1 MMFPP
6 HPQPAGAA
14 SMLDHL
20 TRQGWSPELVSRLAQ
35 VDTDNCL
42 RPPVMSSR
50 AASSVILSLAAEG
63 WSPSPIAA
71 LFHRR
76 EEYACAV
83 LTAASGLEPITHA
96 PKTS

>member
-1 MMFPP
+1 MIPP

-14 SMLDHL
+14 AMLEHL
-20 TRQGWSPELVSRLAQ
+20 TRRGWSPQLVSRLAQ
-35 VDTDNCL
+35 VDTNACH

-50 AASSVILSLAAEG
+50 AASGMILSLAAEG
-63 WSPSPIAA
+63 WSPAPIAA

-76 EEYACAV
+76 EEYVCAV
-83 LTAASGLEPITHA
+83 LTVASGLQPFTHR

>member
-1 MMFPP
+1 MFPP

-14 SMLDHL
+14 AMLEHL
-20 TRQGWSPELVSRLAQ
+20 IRQGWSPELVNRLAQ
-35 VDTDNCL
+35 VDTDSCL

-50 AASSVILSLAAEG
+50 AASGMILSLAAGG
-63 WSPSPIAA
+63 WSPAPIAA

-76 EEYACAV
+76 EEYACSV
-83 LTAASGLEPITHA
+83 LTVASGLEPITHA